1 SILLLSSSFPPSFS
15 SSPAL
20 CPSIL
25 LLSSSFPPSFSSS
38 PALCPSILLLSSSFP
53 PFSSSPV
60 LCPSILLLSSSF
72 PPSFSSS
79 PALCPSILLLSSS
92 FPPSFSS
99 SPALCPSILL
109 LSSSFPPS
117 FSSSPALCP
126 SILLLSHPFLLLFL
140 LLLLSVLLSSSSPHP
155 FLLLF
160 LLLLLSVLLSSSSPH
175 PFLLLF
181 FFSCSLSFYPPP
193 LLILSSFFF
202 FFSCSLSFYPP
213 PLLILS
219 SFFFFFSCSLS
230 FYPPPL
236 SSFPPFSSSPVLC
249 PILLIFSYF
258 PPSFSSSPAL
268 PLSILFL
275 LFFLPSFTPLLPFP
289 FLHFLSFLLISSIL
303 HFPPLLFP
311 LFLSSPPPLLSP
323 QDDALVPVTSDSQAL
338 SVSVSSGGGAG
349 SGSDEEGSGK
359 AQPKRLHVSNIPF
372 RFRDPDLRQMFG
384 QFGKILDVEIIF
396 NERGSKGFGFVTFE
410 SAMEAD
416 RAREKLNG
424 TIVEGRK
431 VEVNNATARIVT
443 KKPQTPLVNGEVSTP
458 GWKINPVMGAMYA
471 PELYTGEF
479 QFASFPYPVAAPTLA
494 YRGSPLRGRGRAVY
508 NTIRSAAAAAPTA
521 MPAYPGVLY
530 QDGLYGAE
538 VYGGYPAAYRVAQ
551 SPSAATA
558 TYSDGYGRVYAAA
571 TDPYHHSVGPTATYG
586 VGTMASLYRG
596 GYNRFTPY

>member
-1 SILLLSSSFPPSFS
+1 M
-15 SSPAL
+15 
-20 CPSIL
+20 
-25 LLSSSFPPSFSSS
+25 
-38 PALCPSILLLSSSFP
+38 
-53 PFSSSPV
+53 
-60 LCPSILLLSSSF
+60 
-72 PPSFSSS
+72 
-79 PALCPSILLLSSS
+79 
-92 FPPSFSS
+92 
-99 SPALCPSILL
+99 
-109 LSSSFPPS
+109 
-117 FSSSPALCP
+117 
-126 SILLLSHPFLLLFL
+126 
-140 LLLLSVLLSSSSPHP
+140 
-155 FLLLF
+155 
-160 LLLLLSVLLSSSSPH
+160 
-175 PFLLLF
+175 
-181 FFSCSLSFYPPP
+181 
-193 LLILSSFFF
+193 
-202 FFSCSLSFYPP
+202 
-213 PLLILS
+213 
-219 SFFFFFSCSLS
+219 
-230 FYPPPL
+230 
-236 SSFPPFSSSPVLC
+236 
-249 PILLIFSYF
+249 
-258 PPSFSSSPAL
+258 
-268 PLSILFL
+268 
-275 LFFLPSFTPLLPFP
+275 
-289 FLHFLSFLLISSIL
+289 
-303 HFPPLLFP
+303 
-311 LFLSSPPPLLSP
+311 LSSPTMILQPYGLPVYPQGAQCYPSLVQGGPGQEAGPGSGDPTLPQVYAQPPSYPLPGQAPPTPAGRLPPLDYSSAHPNSEYQEHHQLRVYQGP
-323 QDDALVPVTSDSQAL
+323 QHEGADTLAAISTDDALVPVTSDSQAL

-443 KKPQTPLVNGEVSTP
+443 KKPQTPLVNAP
-458 GWKINPVMGAMYA
+458 GWKINPIMGAMYA

>member
-1 SILLLSSSFPPSFS
+1 M
-15 SSPAL
+15 
-20 CPSIL
+20 
-25 LLSSSFPPSFSSS
+25 
-38 PALCPSILLLSSSFP
+38 
-53 PFSSSPV
+53 
-60 LCPSILLLSSSF
+60 
-72 PPSFSSS
+72 
-79 PALCPSILLLSSS
+79 
-92 FPPSFSS
+92 
-99 SPALCPSILL
+99 
-109 LSSSFPPS
+109 
-117 FSSSPALCP
+117 
-126 SILLLSHPFLLLFL
+126 
-140 LLLLSVLLSSSSPHP
+140 
-155 FLLLF
+155 
-160 LLLLLSVLLSSSSPH
+160 
-175 PFLLLF
+175 
-181 FFSCSLSFYPPP
+181 
-193 LLILSSFFF
+193 
-202 FFSCSLSFYPP
+202 
-213 PLLILS
+213 
-219 SFFFFFSCSLS
+219 
-230 FYPPPL
+230 
-236 SSFPPFSSSPVLC
+236 
-249 PILLIFSYF
+249 
-258 PPSFSSSPAL
+258 
-268 PLSILFL
+268 
-275 LFFLPSFTPLLPFP
+275 
-289 FLHFLSFLLISSIL
+289 
-303 HFPPLLFP
+303 
-311 LFLSSPPPLLSP
+311 LSSPTMILQPYGLPVYPQGAQCYPSLVQGGPGQEAGPGSGDPTLPQVYAQPPSYPLPGQAPPTPAGRLPPLDYSSAHPNSEYQEHHQLRVYQGP
-323 QDDALVPVTSDSQAL
+323 QHEGADTLAAISTDDALVPVTSDSQAL

-458 GWKINPVMGAMYA
+458 GWKINPIMGAMYA

>member
-1 SILLLSSSFPPSFS
+1 MLSSPTMILQPYGLPVYPQGAQCYPSLVQGGPGQEAGPGSGDPTLPQVYAQPPS
-15 SSPAL
+15 
-20 CPSIL
+20 
-25 LLSSSFPPSFSSS
+25 
-38 PALCPSILLLSSSFP
+38 
-53 PFSSSPV
+53 
-60 LCPSILLLSSSF
+60 
-72 PPSFSSS
+72 
-79 PALCPSILLLSSS
+79 
-92 FPPSFSS
+92 
-99 SPALCPSILL
+99 
-109 LSSSFPPS
+109 
-117 FSSSPALCP
+117 
-126 SILLLSHPFLLLFL
+126 
-140 LLLLSVLLSSSSPHP
+140 
-155 FLLLF
+155 
-160 LLLLLSVLLSSSSPH
+160 
-175 PFLLLF
+175 
-181 FFSCSLSFYPPP
+181 YPPP
-193 LLILSSFFF
+193 GQAPPTPAGRL
-202 FFSCSLSFYPP
+202 P
-213 PLLILS
+213 PLD
-219 SFFFFFSCSLS
+219 
-230 FYPPPL
+230 Y
-236 SSFPPFSSSPVLC
+236 
-249 PILLIFSYF
+249 
-258 PPSFSSSPAL
+258 SPAHPNSEYQEHHQL
-268 PLSILFL
+268 RVYQGPQHEGADTLAA
-275 LFFLPSFTPLLPFP
+275 
-289 FLHFLSFLLISSIL
+289 IST
-303 HFPPLLFP
+303 
-311 LFLSSPPPLLSP
+311 
-323 QDDALVPVTSDSQAL
+323 DDALVPVTSDSQAL

-443 KKPQTPLVNGEVSTP
+443 KKPQTTLVNAP

-479 QFASFPYPVAAPTLA
+479 QFASFPYPVAAAPTLA

-521 MPAYPGVLY
+521 MPAYPGMSPFSVLY

>member
-1 SILLLSSSFPPSFS
+1 MLSTPTMILQPYGLPVYPQGAQCYPSLVQGGPGQEACPGSGDPTLPQVYAQPPS
-15 SSPAL
+15 
-20 CPSIL
+20 
-25 LLSSSFPPSFSSS
+25 
-38 PALCPSILLLSSSFP
+38 
-53 PFSSSPV
+53 
-60 LCPSILLLSSSF
+60 
-72 PPSFSSS
+72 
-79 PALCPSILLLSSS
+79 
-92 FPPSFSS
+92 
-99 SPALCPSILL
+99 
-109 LSSSFPPS
+109 
-117 FSSSPALCP
+117 
-126 SILLLSHPFLLLFL
+126 
-140 LLLLSVLLSSSSPHP
+140 
-155 FLLLF
+155 
-160 LLLLLSVLLSSSSPH
+160 
-175 PFLLLF
+175 
-181 FFSCSLSFYPPP
+181 YPPP
-193 LLILSSFFF
+193 GQAPPTPAGRL
-202 FFSCSLSFYPP
+202 P
-213 PLLILS
+213 PLD
-219 SFFFFFSCSLS
+219 
-230 FYPPPL
+230 Y
-236 SSFPPFSSSPVLC
+236 
-249 PILLIFSYF
+249 
-258 PPSFSSSPAL
+258 SPAHPNSEYQEHHQL
-268 PLSILFL
+268 RVYQGPQHEGADTLAA
-275 LFFLPSFTPLLPFP
+275 
-289 FLHFLSFLLISSIL
+289 IST
-303 HFPPLLFP
+303 
-311 LFLSSPPPLLSP
+311 
-323 QDDALVPVTSDSQAL
+323 DDALVPVTSDSQAL

-443 KKPQTPLVNGEVSTP
+443 KKPQTPLVNAP

-508 NTIRSAAAAAPTA
+508 NTIRSAAAVPPTA
-521 MPAYPGVLY
+521 MPAYPGMSPFSVLY